1 MQRYDPMVAPD
12 PEQWADLVD
21 GERIDIIRAYHRK
34 ARISLPNAPFH
45 AAIHAIVETQIA
57 LGDEIP
63 VARTVD
69 RLMAEGLYRHDAI
82 HAVGMALTEHMHPL
96 VRAVVMPAEPNEAYY
111 AALARLT
118 AEGWRRSV

>member
-69 RLMAEGLYRHDAI
+69 RLMAEGLDRHDAI
-82 HAVGMALTEHMHPL
+82 HAVGIGAYMGVASAFGAPIFHP
-96 VRAVVMPAEPNEAYY
+96 PISPK
-111 AALARLT
+111 ALASASCT
-118 AEGWRRSV
+118 